1 MKKVFITLITIVAL
15 VVVGAFV
22 LNVIMPNTVTTMVN
36 TVEGMIYNT
45 TGLSMDF
52 NGDGRTGQ
60 QQGIDAGS
68 DIENAGAQDNS
79 GATSQEGQ
87 DVGGFGGN

>member
-15 VVVGAFV
+15 VVVGTFV

-36 TVEGMIYNT
+36 TVEGMVFNA

-52 NGDGRTGQ
+52 NGDG
-60 QQGIDAGS
+60 DAGNANTVREDQEIGNA
-68 DIENAGAQDNS
+68 DIEDNS
-79 GATSQEGQ
+79 GAESGQ
-87 DVGGFGGN
+87 GVEGFGGN

>member
-36 TVEGMIYNT
+36 TVEGMVYNA
-45 TGLSMDF
+45 TGLHMDF
-52 NGDGRTGQ
+52 NGDGDVGTVTEDDTIGN
-60 QQGIDAGS
+60 A
-68 DIENAGAQDNS
+68 DIEDNS
-79 GATSQEGQ
+79 GAESGQ
-87 DVGGFGGN
+87 GVEGFGGN

>member
-52 NGDGRTGQ
+52 NGDN
-60 QQGIDAGS
+60 IYGS
-68 DIENAGAQDNS
+68 QLDSQVNNAGASDEDSAAQSDDGEFVS
-79 GATSQEGQ
+79 
-87 DVGGFGGN
+87 GFGGGD

>member
-36 TVEGMIYNT
+36 TVEGMVYNA

-52 NGDGRTGQ
+52 NGDHVAGNQDTVKQGQ
-60 QQGIDAGS
+60 EIGNA
-68 DIENAGAQDNS
+68 DIEDNS
-79 GATSQEGQ
+79 GAESGQ
-87 DVGGFGGN
+87 GVAGFGGGTN

>member
-36 TVEGMIYNT
+36 TVEGMIYNS

-60 QQGIDAGS
+60 QQNIGS
-68 DIENAGAQDNS
+68 GNDIENAGAEDDS
-79 GATSQEGQ
+79 GATSDEGQ
-87 DVGGFGGN
+87 NVGGFGGN